1 MFEDKYNIVVNE
13 DEQCIMINII
23 NDFRNRMIEE
33 NKITDDV
40 DQLLLKVAKAR
51 KKRFLGKEEYFEC
64 R

>member
-1 MFEDKYNIVVNE
+1 MFEEKYNIVVNE

-40 DQLLLKVAKAR
+40 DQLLLKVAKAG
-51 KKRFLGKEEYFEC
+51 KKRFMRKEEQFEY

>member
-1 MFEDKYNIVVNE
+1 MFEEKYNIVVNE
-13 DEQCIMINII
+13 DEHCIMINII

-40 DQLLLKVAKAR
+40 DQLLLKVAKAG
-51 KKRFLGKEEYFEC
+51 KKRFMRKEEQFDY

>member
-1 MFEDKYNIVVNE
+1 MFEEKYNIVVNE

-40 DQLLLKVAKAR
+40 DQLLLKVAKAG
-51 KKRFLGKEEYFEC
+51 KRRFMGKEERFEY

>member
-1 MFEDKYNIVVNE
+1 MFEEKYNIVVNE

-40 DQLLLKVAKAR
+40 DQLLLKVAKANKR
-51 KKRFLGKEEYFEC
+51 KFMGREERFEC

>member
-1 MFEDKYNIVVNE
+1 MFEEKYNIIVNE

-40 DQLLLKVAKAR
+40 DQLLLKVAKANKR
-51 KKRFLGKEEYFEC
+51 KFMGREERFEC

>member
-1 MFEDKYNIVVNE
+1 MFEEKYNIVVNE

-40 DQLLLKVAKAR
+40 DQLLLKVAKAS
-51 KKRFLGKEEYFEC
+51 KKRFMRKEEQFDY

>member
-1 MFEDKYNIVVNE
+1 MFEEKYNIVVNE

-40 DQLLLKVAKAR
+40 DQLLLKVAKAG
-51 KKRFLGKEEYFEC
+51 KKRFMGKEERFEY

>member
-40 DQLLLKVAKAR
+40 DQLLLKVAKAN
-51 KKRFLGKEEYFEC
+51 KRRFMGREERFEC